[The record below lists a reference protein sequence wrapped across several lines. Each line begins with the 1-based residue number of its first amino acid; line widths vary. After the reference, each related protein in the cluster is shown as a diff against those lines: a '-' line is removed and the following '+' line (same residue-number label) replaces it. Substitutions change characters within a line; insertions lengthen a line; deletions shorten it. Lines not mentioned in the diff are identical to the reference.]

1 VIDVKVLLFSE
12 SGELCTTIPI
22 ILKVRWPNLCLFSTS
37 EARECLQLIHR
48 EQPCVV
54 LLHLDSRPEGCFDLI
69 SEIRS
74 FSSVLVIVISQR
86 DDTMDEVRALEMG
99 ADGWIAQSSVPMEFV
114 AQVNALLRRC
124 PLYSN
129 SRLLSFLDGKLTV
142 NLGTHEVYLLG
153 KQVKL
158 TPIEYKILCQLAQ
171 NEGDVVSREA
181 LLRAVWGPNYEAD
194 PEYLKKYIYR
204 LRCKVEED
212 PAAPRIVLTERG
224 VGYIMASS
232 S

>member
-1 VIDVKVLLFSE
+1 MKVLLFSE
-12 SGELCTTIPI
+12 SRELCTTIPV
-22 ILKVRWPNLCLFSTS
+22 ILKVRWPSLSLFDTS
-37 EARECLQLIHR
+37 QAKECLQLIHR

-54 LLHLDSRPEGCFDLI
+54 LLDFDSEPEVCFDLI
-69 SEIRS
+69 SKIRS
-74 FSSVLVIVISQR
+74 FSDAVLIVIGQR
-86 DDTMDEVRALEMG
+86 DDIMDKVRALEMG
-99 ADGWIAQSSVPMEFV
+99 ADEWIVRSSVPMEFI
-114 AQVNALLRRC
+114 AKVNALLRRY
-124 PLYSN
+124 PLASN
-129 SRLLSFLDGKLTV
+129 SRLLSFLDGRLTV
-142 NLGTHEVYLLG
+142 HLGTHQVYLLG

-171 NEGDVVSREA
+171 HEGNVVSREA